1 MKRLIITA
9 PRCAEF
15 EEIMMPVCPSDG
27 LLVRARVTAIST
39 GTEIRVYRV
48 VPVDAAGQYIHANIP
63 LVFPIENGYSMVG
76 DVIEVGSEVS
86 NFVPGDRVFTA
97 ATHREIAAVPAA
109 DAFKLPATIP
119 DEQAVFVNILEVSHI
134 ALRKG
139 SPTPGDTLGI
149 IGQGVIGLAAL
160 AYGQAFGFR
169 TLVVDKEDARLAI
182 ARRMGAGLA
191 ISPDAPDFMQQVHDF
206 TEGQG
211 ADLVLEAA
219 STWAAIQMS
228 MDIVSKGG
236 KVVVVARH
244 TDQPQFSPVGDPY
257 LQKDITLLT
266 SYGYPPAGQ
275 RWDRQRSFALTFDLM
290 AREKLSIGPMITHH
304 FPWQALPEVY
314 QRLEQGERELVGV
327 VIDWRK

>member
-9 PRCAEF
+9 PRRAEF
-15 EEIMMPVCPSDG
+15 EEVMMPVCPSNG

-63 LVFPIENGYSMVG
+63 LVYPIENGYSMVG
-76 DVIEVGSEVS
+76 DVIEVGDQVT
-86 NFVPGDRVFTA
+86 NFAPGDRVFA
-97 ATHREIAAVPAA
+97 PATHREIAAVPAL
-109 DAFKLPATIP
+109 DAIKLPANIP
-119 DEQAVFVNILEVSHI
+119 DEHAVFVNILEVSHI

-169 TLVVDKEDARLAI
+169 TLVIDKEETRLAI

-191 ISPDAPDFMQQVHDF
+191 LSLDAPDFTQQVLDF
-206 TEGQG
+206 TEGYG

-244 TDQPQFSPVGDPY
+244 TDQPQFSAVGDPY

-266 SYGYPPAGQ
+266 SYGYPPNGQ
-275 RWDRQRSFALTFDLM
+275 RWDRQRSFALTLDLM
-290 AREKLSIGPMITHH
+290 ARGKLAIGGMITHH

-314 QRLEQGERELVGV
+314 QRLDQGERELVGV

>member
-15 EEIMMPVCPSDG
+15 EEVMMPVCPSNG

-63 LVFPIENGYSMVG
+63 LVYPIENGYSMVG
-76 DVIEVGSEVS
+76 DVIEVGEQVTG
-86 NFVPGDRVFTA
+86 FAPGDRVFA
-97 ATHREIAAVPAA
+97 PATHREIAAVPAL
-109 DAFKLPATIP
+109 DAIKLPASIP
-119 DEQAVFVNILEVSHI
+119 DEQAVFINILEVSHI

-139 SPTPGDTLGI
+139 SPTPGDTLGV

-169 TLVVDKEDARLAI
+169 TLVVDKEAARLAI
-182 ARRMGAGLA
+182 ARRMGAALA
-191 ISPDAPDFMQQVHDF
+191 LSPDAPDFLQQVHDF
-206 TEGQG
+206 TEGYG

-244 TDQPQFSPVGDPY
+244 TDQPQFSAVGDPY

-266 SYGYPPAGQ
+266 SYGYPPNGQ
-275 RWDRQRSFALTFDLM
+275 RWDRQRSFALTLDLM
-290 AREKLSIGPMITHH
+290 ARGKLAIAPMITHR

-314 QRLEQGERELVGV
+314 HRLDQGERALVGV

>member
-9 PRCAEF
+9 PRRAEF
-15 EEIMMPVCPSDG
+15 EEVMMPVCPSHG

-63 LVFPIENGYSMVG
+63 LVYPIENGYSMVG
-76 DVIEVGSEVS
+76 DVIEIGDQVTD
-86 NFVPGDRVFTA
+86 FVPGDRVFA
-97 ATHREIAAVPAA
+97 PATHREIAAVFAT
-109 DAFKLPATIP
+109 DAIKLPANIP

-139 SPTPGDTLGI
+139 SPTPGDTLAI
-149 IGQGVIGLAAL
+149 VGQGVIGLAAL

-169 TLVVDKEDARLAI
+169 TVVVDKEEARVAI
-182 ARRMGAGLA
+182 ARRMGADLA
-191 ISPDAPDFMQQVHDF
+191 LNLDAPDLLQQVHDF
-206 TEGQG
+206 TEGHG

-219 STWAAIQMS
+219 STWAAIQTS
-228 MDIVSKGG
+228 MDIVCKGG
-236 KVVVVARH
+236 KVVVLARH

-275 RWDRQRSFALTFDLM
+275 RWDRQRSFALTLDLL
-290 AREKLSIGPMITHH
+290 ARGKLSIGPLITHH

-314 QRLEQGERELVGV
+314 QRLDQGERALVGV